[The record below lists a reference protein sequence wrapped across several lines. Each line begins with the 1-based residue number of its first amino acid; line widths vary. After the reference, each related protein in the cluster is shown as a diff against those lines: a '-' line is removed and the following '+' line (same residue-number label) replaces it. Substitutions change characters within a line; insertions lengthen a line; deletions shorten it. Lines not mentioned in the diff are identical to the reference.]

1 MIMYLQE
8 IAHCVV
14 CSSSI
19 KVILEIAGARV
30 PTSKNG
36 DSCLPNENEEVTR
49 LQNIFFK
56 LNDCLKKH
64 CKTHMLFFVV

>member
-1 MIMYLQE
+1 MNLKLHVYIIL
-8 IAHCVV
+8 
-14 CSSSI
+14 
-19 KVILEIAGARV
+19 LEIAGARV